1 VGSNGGARGCLVV
14 TESCLGQKMLFW
26 ARVTMGW
33 VRLGSAGATWRG
45 DTKEDEL
52 VGREVEVI
60 PGEGVMIVEAS
71 GTRAVVMELSTGTMQ
86 TRGTRDG
93 GDGAGHCG
101 AGDGST
107 EGGVVLKGKILSSK
121 VTWWDR

>member
-1 VGSNGGARGCLVV
+1 
-14 TESCLGQKMLFW
+14 
-26 ARVTMGW
+26 
-33 VRLGSAGATWRG
+33 
-45 DTKEDEL
+45 
-52 VGREVEVI
+52 
-60 PGEGVMIVEAS
+60 MIAEAS

-107 EGGVVLKGKILSSK
+107 EGGFVLKGKILSSK
-121 VTWWDR
+121 VT

>member
-1 VGSNGGARGCLVV
+1 
-14 TESCLGQKMLFW
+14 
-26 ARVTMGW
+26 

-71 GTRAVVMELSTGTMQ
+71 GTRVVVMELSTGTMQ

-121 VTWWDR
+121 VT